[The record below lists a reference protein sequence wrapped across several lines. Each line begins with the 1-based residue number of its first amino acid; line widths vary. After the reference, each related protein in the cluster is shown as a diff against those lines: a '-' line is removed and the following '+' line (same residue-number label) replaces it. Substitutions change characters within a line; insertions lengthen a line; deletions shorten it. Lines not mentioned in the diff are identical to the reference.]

1 MKGERRN
8 GNNYP
13 SGEHKKTYRSR
24 SKESEWNEKMV
35 LNGVNLSIHPG
46 EFISIMGR
54 SGSGKS
60 TLLNLL
66 GLLIPPSEGNL
77 FFEGKNITE
86 LWKDELADIRRR
98 RIGFIF
104 QDFELIESIT
114 AMNNILVAGFLD
126 KKSYEEIHTRALE
139 LATEL
144 DLSKDLLRKYP
155 YELSGGEKQRVAII
169 RALINNPDLILA
181 DEPTGNLDGESEAL
195 VASLLNKVNKDLK
208 KSIVLVTHNPR
219 LAAHSQVFYHLT
231 DKGVLDEPLQNEGS
245 QELFYN
251 KILSRM

>member
-1 MKGERRN
+1 M
-8 GNNYP
+8 
-13 SGEHKKTYRSR
+13 
-24 SKESEWNEKMV
+24 
-35 LNGVNLSIHPG
+35 
-46 EFISIMGR
+46 
-54 SGSGKS
+54 
-60 TLLNLL
+60 
-66 GLLIPPSEGNL
+66 
-77 FFEGKNITE
+77 
-86 LWKDELADIRRR
+86 
-98 RIGFIF
+98 
-104 QDFELIESIT
+104 
-114 AMNNILVAGFLD
+114 
-126 KKSYEEIHTRALE
+126 
-139 LATEL
+139 
-144 DLSKDLLRKYP
+144 
-155 YELSGGEKQRVAII
+155 AII

>member
-1 MKGERRN
+1 METIIQAEN
-8 GNNYP
+8 I
-13 SGEHKKTYRSR
+13 KKTYRSR

-86 LWKDELADIRRR
+86 LWKD
-98 RIGFIF
+98 
-104 QDFELIESIT
+104 
-114 AMNNILVAGFLD
+114 
-126 KKSYEEIHTRALE
+126 E